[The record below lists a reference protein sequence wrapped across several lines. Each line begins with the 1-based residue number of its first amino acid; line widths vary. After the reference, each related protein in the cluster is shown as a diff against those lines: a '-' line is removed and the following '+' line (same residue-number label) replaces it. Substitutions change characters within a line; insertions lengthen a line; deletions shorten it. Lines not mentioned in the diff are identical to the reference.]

1 MYISLRT
8 KTLPLG
14 KVFKQKHD
22 LCGVPPLWL
31 GQNSSLPYLQKF
43 LISTHLS
50 ASQQLHSSGL
60 HRVYP
65 AHVQCD
71 PQPRIGREPA
81 CWCPGTLCMFLF
93 FFLNTLTHIFHT
105 YYDPQTH
112 FCLLNKIFNFVELH
126 LYPFQ
131 PYMYSQVK
139 RKSRPT
145 AHFICFSSHTAPRPC
160 CQLHSVKMTVWI
172 FCLVLWLSSVQ
183 SSQSVMPFSLQPHGL

>member
-81 CWCPGTLCMFLF
+81 CWCPGTLCIFLF
-93 FFLNTLTHIFHT
+93 FFLITLTHIFHT

-112 FCLLNKIFNFVELH
+112 FCLLNIWASACSKVDVCWRATEWMDGMFTVAEGSGPAFGGRLDWN
-126 LYPFQ
+126 
-131 PYMYSQVK
+131 
-139 RKSRPT
+139 T
-145 AHFICFSSHTAPRPC
+145 SSTTC
-160 CQLHSVKMTVWI
+160 
-172 FCLVLWLSSVQ
+172 
-183 SSQSVMPFSLQPHGL
+183 